1 MLNFQTISQK
11 YYFAK
16 IQFFFKTY
24 VFWFVIFFKVATP
37 IVKRQAYNPD
47 LKHLHYNLVLVMILT
62 LSAVPSWAQQ
72 LKGRVTCE
80 GRPIEF
86 ANVGIVSA
94 ARPYGTVT
102 DARGNYHIAVRETDS
117 ITVRFSCT
125 GYEPRQQR
133 VMVGKGETMTLDVEL
148 QRSATQLDAVDV
160 TDERIRTSAFTQIDI
175 HRIENV
181 VGPTAGVESLL
192 KTLPDVSS
200 NNELSSQYSVR
211 GGSFDENLVYI
222 NGVEVY
228 RPQLIRS
235 GQQEGV
241 SIINPDLVDHVLFS
255 PGGFDATYGDRMSS
269 VLDIIYS
276 RPVERRH
283 SISLSLLGGSA
294 SAQGRIADRFS
305 YSVGFRQHS
314 NSYLFRSLDTEG
326 QYHSNYTDLQAVLGY
341 RVNDRLD
348 LSLLTIATRNRY
360 SLIPFAATTTF
371 GSFTESYELRVYFD
385 GQEVDRYNTL
395 LGSLVLDYH
404 PSDDL
409 QLRWITSAQSTLEQ
423 ELYDIQDQYMLYEV
437 GVGEQAGDT
446 NHFDRGVGTFLE
458 HARNQLKRDIYS
470 TELKVV
476 RYALLGSWNLG
487 IKWQAEQISDHMREW
502 KWVDSAGYSFPVQ
515 HPTPGL
521 DDTVPFNPVL
531 QLFCN
536 ADNRLANY
544 RAIAYLQRDAT
555 FFTHH
560 DHQLKLTAGVRGQ
573 YYSTFG
579 PQASPFS
586 TTQEGSDAQTSGVS
600 DKLNT
605 PKSESQKST
614 VLNSQFILSP
624 RLSASFKPNSRRD
637 ILYRFTTGVYQQP
650 YTYRELRR
658 PDGSL
663 RPDLP
668 AQCSYQATLSTD
680 YNLRLWD
687 HPFSLTADIY
697 YKYITHL
704 VPYTIDNLRIRY
716 NPDQEAVGYAA
727 GVSLRINGDF
737 APGLQSWASI
747 SYMHTQE
754 DILGDT
760 LGWLARPTD
769 QRFNFKIYLQD
780 YMPTI
785 PCWRMSLSLIYGT
798 GMPTTFPYQTDRSI
812 QRRLPAYFRVDWG
825 NTIQLTRFQRVRNSK
840 IGRFFDDISLGVEV
854 FNLFNYR
861 NVVSLLWVADYT
873 NRYYP
878 VPNYLTARQL
888 NVKLTATF

>member
-1 MLNFQTISQK
+1 MWT
-11 YYFAK
+11 
-16 IQFFFKTY
+16 
-24 VFWFVIFFKVATP
+24 FVA
-37 IVKRQAYNPD
+37 
-47 LKHLHYNLVLVMILT
+47 
-62 LSAVPSWAQQ
+62 PSRAQE

-80 GRPIEF
+80 GRPVEF
-86 ANVGIVSA
+86 ANVGVVSVST
-94 ARPYGTVT
+94 PYGGVT
-102 DARGNYHIAVRETDS
+102 DSRGYYRFAIRETDS
-117 ITVRFSCT
+117 ITVRISCT
-125 GYEPRQQR
+125 GYEPQQR
-133 VMVGKGETMTLDVEL
+133 RLFVGKGETVTLDIEL
-148 QRSATQLDAVDV
+148 LRSSTQLEAVDV
-160 TDERIRTSAFTQIDI
+160 TDERIRSSAFTQIDI
-175 HRIENV
+175 HRIENT
-181 VGPTAGVESLL
+181 VGPTSGVEALL

-314 NSYLFRSLDTEG
+314 NRYLFRSLDTEG
-326 QYHSNYTDLQAVLGY
+326 QYHSSYTDLQAVLGY
-341 RVNDRLD
+341 KVNDRLD
-348 LSLLTIATRNRY
+348 LSLLAIGTRNRY
-360 SLIPFAATTTF
+360 SLIPFASTTTF

-395 LGSLVLDYH
+395 LGSFVLDYH
-404 PSDDL
+404 PDDDL
-409 QLRWITSAQSTLEQ
+409 QLRWTTSAQQTLEQ

-458 HARNQLKRDIYS
+458 HARNRLRRNIYS

-476 RYALLGSWNLG
+476 RYALLGSWNFG
-487 IKWQAEQISDHMREW
+487 VKFQAEQITDHMREW
-502 KWVDSAGYSFPVQ
+502 KWVDSAGYSYPTQ

-536 ADNRLANY
+536 ADNQLANY
-544 RAIAYLQRDAT
+544 RGIAYLQREVNL
-555 FFTHH
+555 FTRH
-560 DHQLKLTAGVRGQ
+560 DDHLKLTAGVRTQ
-573 YYSTFG
+573 YY
-579 PQASPFS
+579 
-586 TTQEGSDAQTSGVS
+586 TTHYTTAE
-600 DKLNT
+600 
-605 PKSESQKST
+605 PHSQW
-614 VLNSQFILSP
+614 LLSP
-624 RLSASFKPNSRRD
+624 RLSASFKPHGRRD
-637 ILYRFTTGVYQQP
+637 ILYRLTTGVYQQP

-658 PDGSL
+658 LDGSL
-663 RPDLP
+663 RTDLP
-668 AQCSYQATLSTD
+668 AQCSYQATGSAD
-680 YNLRLWD
+680 WNLRLWD
-687 HPFSLTADIY
+687 KPFCLTADIY

-704 VPYTIDNLRIRY
+704 VPYTIDNLRVRY
-716 NPDQEAVGYAA
+716 NPDQEAVGYAYGA
-727 GVSLRINGDF
+727 SLRINGDF

-747 SYMHTQE
+747 SYMKTQE
-754 DILGDT
+754 DIVGDN

-769 QRFNFKIYLQD
+769 QRFNFKIFLQD

-798 GMPTTFPYQTDRSI
+798 GMPTTFPYQKDRSVE
-812 QRRLPAYFRVDWG
+812 RRLPAYFRVDWG
-825 NTIQLTRFQRVRNSK
+825 NTIQLTRFDRVRNSRL
-840 IGRFFDDISLGVEV
+840 GRLFDDISVGVEV

-861 NVVSLLWVADYT
+861 NVVSLLWVADYA
-873 NRYYP
+873 NNYYP

-888 NVKLTATF
+888 NVKLNATF